1 MKLPNTDENLY
12 GLRFDAHS
20 GRLTIDI
27 INGDSLAS
35 PSDYSVSFWSRL
47 FIQFTFL
54 TNGHLQA
61 KML

>member
-1 MKLPNTDENLY
+1 MNLPNTDENLY

-20 GRLTIDI
+20 GRLTMDI

-35 PSDYSVSFWSRL
+35 PSDYNVSFWSRL